1 MYINNDLYMENI
13 TNGSVNFQVK
23 FKRGN
28 NYIYIQYMGDSYY
41 DFCTWNATRYIE
53 GKAIIDAN
61 DTIIVEQESSIYA
74 IRLVDTDGN
83 PYEYTDISITF
94 QNQTSTLTTN
104 DNGFAYLPITT
115 KAGTYNITA
124 TYKNAT
130 KTSTVTVIPSEIS
143 IDIKDILAGETET
156 IQIRLKCN
164 ATGNITLIIDNTT
177 YTETLTDG
185 TASVDIPDLS
195 LGEHTLTVIY
205 SGDENY
211 INQTVKTSFSI
222 KNSLSWIRITANDTV
237 YGENLT
243 ITATVITGATG
254 TVTFTVNNQTQT
266 VNLTGSHATA
276 IFTNIPAGNTIITAH
291 YNGDGIYQ
299 GSDAVNEINVKKAS
313 ASIEIVTSELKMN
326 ENVLITALVNED
338 ATGNVTFTIRGLY
351 SPRNRTITNG
361 NASWL
366 ISPLNVGS
374 YTLVATYNGD
384 NNYQSCEME
393 KLLIVNQTKTTLK
406 VTIPTVNADDD
417 LIVYAT
423 LTDENC
429 EKVTDNITL
438 EINGKYYKIV
448 IIDGSGS
455 RNLGEF
461 KANTYSFTGTYL
473 GTDIL
478 SRATSTGTAIVKANS
493 YKITGAKNIA
503 QYYGANKIYKIRIL
517 NNNKAVANGA
527 VKITINKQTKTLKTN
542 KNGYVSVKISL
553 KPGTYTITS
562 TYKNKKVTNKITVKT
577 TLITAN
583 KNLKGKTIVYT
594 AKVLNTNGKA
604 FKNKIVT
611 FKINSKTYKVKT
623 ASNGIAKLTIKNMKA
638 GKYKIF
644 TVYGKLKNTNTIT
657 LKN

>member
-1 MYINNDLYMENI
+1 M
-13 TNGSVNFQVK
+13 
-23 FKRGN
+23 
-28 NYIYIQYMGDSYY
+28 
-41 DFCTWNATRYIE
+41 
-53 GKAIIDAN
+53 
-61 DTIIVEQESSIYA
+61 
-74 IRLVDTDGN
+74 
-83 PYEYTDISITF
+83 
-94 QNQTSTLTTN
+94 
-104 DNGFAYLPITT
+104 
-115 KAGTYNITA
+115 
-124 TYKNAT
+124 
-130 KTSTVTVIPSEIS
+130 
-143 IDIKDILAGETET
+143 
-156 IQIRLKCN
+156 
-164 ATGNITLIIDNTT
+164 
-177 YTETLTDG
+177 
-185 TASVDIPDLS
+185 S

-299 GSDAVNEINVKKAS
+299 GSDAVKEINVKKAS

-527 VKITINKQTKTLKTN
+527 VKITINKQT
-542 KNGYVSVKISL
+542 
-553 KPGTYTITS
+553 
-562 TYKNKKVTNKITVKT
+562 NKITVKT